1 MEKKRVR
8 RYSVWAMYVAIWL
21 VFRNFPTFTERFYSN
36 GIYPYIAK
44 LLHLAFGWIPFSFG
58 DILYTLFIIGLLGAI
73 IKHFRKV
80 WQKPLWV
87 LDKIVAKIITI
98 IVAFFFLWGF
108 NYFRMPLA
116 QQLNVNTKYS
126 AEQLYKATQSC
137 IIRANALHFRLAD
150 TDSSKVTFPFS
161 NREIYRIAAE
171 SYPLNITNITDFTAI
186 KSVKSSVYSKLLT
199 YMGYSGY
206 LNPFTNEAQVNSLM
220 IGYSIPITACHEIAH
235 QMGYAAEEEA
245 NYLGYLAAMK
255 ADNPYFKYS
264 AELFALRCF
273 LNEVAVLLPEKYDE
287 LQAQVRKGIFE
298 NYKEVRL
305 FWQQYKNKAEPIFKS
320 SYDVFL
326 KANKQV
332 AGINSYDLVTGLLI
346 PHYVENTD

>member
-1 MEKKRVR
+1 MEKKKVR
-8 RYSVWAMYVAIWL
+8 RYSLWAMYVAIWL

-44 LLHLAFGWIPFSFG
+44 LLHLAFGWVPFSFG

-80 WQKPLWV
+80 WQKPLWL

-108 NYFRMPLA
+108 NYFRIPLA

-126 AEQLYKATQSC
+126 AEQLYKATESC
-137 IIRANALHFRLAD
+137 IIRANALHLRLAD
-150 TDSSKVTFPFS
+150 TDSSKVTLPFS

-206 LNPFTNEAQVNSLM
+206 LNPFTNEAQVNNLM
-220 IGYSIPITACHEIAH
+220 V
-235 QMGYAAEEEA
+235 
-245 NYLGYLAAMK
+245 GYLAAMK

-273 LNEVAVLLPEKYDE
+273 LNEVAVLSPEKYDE

>member
-1 MEKKRVR
+1 MEKKKVR

-44 LLHLAFGWIPFSFG
+44 LLHLAFGWVPFSFG

-80 WQKPLWV
+80 WQKPLWL

-108 NYFRMPLA
+108 NYFRIPLA

-126 AEQLYKATQSC
+126 AEQLYKATESC

-150 TDSSKVTFPFS
+150 TDSSKVTLPFS

-273 LNEVAVLLPEKYDE
+273 LNEVAVLSPEKYDE

-346 PHYVENTD
+346 PHYAENTD

>member
-1 MEKKRVR
+1 MEKKKVR

-44 LLHLAFGWIPFSFG
+44 LLHLAFGWVPFSFG
-58 DILYTLFIIGLLGAI
+58 DILYTLFIIGLLVAI

-108 NYFRMPLA
+108 NYFRIPLA

-126 AEQLYKATQSC
+126 TEQLYKATESC

-150 TDSSKVTFPFS
+150 TDSSKVTLPFS

-273 LNEVAVLLPEKYDE
+273 LNEVAVLSPEKYDE

-346 PHYVENTD
+346 PHYVENKD

>member
-235 QMGYAAEEEA
+235 QMGYAAEEA